1 MRRAGAKRSRSHAD
15 QALLPDLSAG
25 KVEPK
30 IRQKAEA
37 AVAPKRQRA
46 VWTGIKRKSSVSQLQ
61 LHLPGMGGIIQ

>member
-1 MRRAGAKRSRSHAD
+1 
-15 QALLPDLSAG
+15 LPDLSAA
-25 KVEPK
+25 KVEAK
-30 IRQKAEA
+30 VRRKAEA

>member
-1 MRRAGAKRSRSHAD
+1 MKRSPAKRARTSEAQGS
-15 QALLPDLSAG
+15 LPDLSAA

-30 IRQKAEA
+30 TRRRAEA

-46 VWTGIKRKSSVSQLQ
+46 VWSGVKGKNRVSQLQ